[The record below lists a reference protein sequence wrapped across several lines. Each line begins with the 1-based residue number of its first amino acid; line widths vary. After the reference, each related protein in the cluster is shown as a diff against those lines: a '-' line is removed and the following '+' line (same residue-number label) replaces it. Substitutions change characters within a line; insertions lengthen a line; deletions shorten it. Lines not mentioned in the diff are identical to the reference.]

1 LGHRGRFL
9 TSLISTVLM
18 TAAVFCTPA
27 RADKRVALVIGN
39 SAYKNVTPLDNPRN
53 DARLIADTLRGLGFV
68 VVGGGA
74 QFDLDKTQFDSAVQ
88 RFSDQIQGADVG
100 LFYYAG
106 HGVQVRGANYLVPV
120 TANPTRESDVDFQ
133 LVDTALVLRQMEG
146 AGTKLNIVIL
156 DACRNNPF
164 GGRSL
169 RGSVGGLAQIQ
180 APEGTLISYATQPD
194 RVARDGSDGNSPYT
208 RALAEAIRKPGQD
221 IFQTFNTVGLAV
233 KQATAGSQQ
242 PWVSYSPITGSFYF
256 AGQSAG
262 SATAAAPTPPAP
274 APASTP
280 PPTVAPAA
288 SDEAARAWSVT
299 QNTTSIAV
307 LEEFIRQFGRTA
319 YGSMA
324 RARLT
329 ELKKSQVSVVT
340 PRQLP
345 PANGTGLVSGSYDV
359 DSSGYKS
366 SFTLTGNGSAFSG
379 SSRWTCCPGPR
390 TDPIIQGQVQNGK
403 ISFIRDCSGQ
413 GYPGECK
420 QVYTGSITENGAS
433 GQWAGT
439 GGAGSWTMQKR

>member
-1 LGHRGRFL
+1 VGHRVCFL
-9 TSLISTVLM
+9 TSLIATVLV
-18 TAAVFCTPA
+18 AAVCLATPA
-27 RADKRVALVIGN
+27 RADKRIALVVGN

-53 DARLIADTLRGLGFV
+53 DARLLADTLRALGFS

-74 QFDLDKTQFDSAVQ
+74 QLDLDKTQFDQAIQS
-88 RFSDQIQGADVG
+88 FSDQIQGADVG

-164 GGRSL
+164 GGRGL
-169 RGSVGGLAQIQ
+169 RATDGGLAQMR
-180 APEGTLISYATQPD
+180 APEGTLISYATQPGS
-194 RVARDGSDGNSPYT
+194 VARDGSNGNSPYT
-208 RALAEAIRKPGQD
+208 KALAEAIRKPGQD

-242 PWVSYSPITGSFYF
+242 PWVSSSPIAGNFYF

-262 SATAAAPTPPAP
+262 APATAPPSTATAPPAAAP
-274 APASTP
+274 S
-280 PPTVAPAA
+280 A

-307 LEEFIRQFGRTA
+307 MEDFIRQFGKTA

-324 RARLT
+324 RARL
-329 ELKKSQVSVVT
+329 EEMKKSQSAAVT
-340 PRQLP
+340 ARQVQRDRNP
-345 PANGTGLVSGSYDV
+345 IASGTYDV
-359 DSSGYKS
+359 DANGFRST
-366 SFTLTGNGSAFSG
+366 FTLTATGSTFAG
-379 SSRWTCCPGPR
+379 SSTWT
-390 TDPIIQGQVQNGK
+390 
-403 ISFIRDCSGQ
+403 
-413 GYPGECK
+413 
-420 QVYTGSITENGAS
+420 
-433 GQWAGT
+433 
-439 GGAGSWTMQKR
+439 

>member
-1 LGHRGRFL
+1 VCL
-9 TSLISTVLM
+9 
-18 TAAVFCTPA
+18 ATPA
-27 RADKRVALVIGN
+27 RADKRIALVVGN

-53 DARLIADTLRGLGFV
+53 DARLLADTLRALGFS

-74 QFDLDKTQFDSAVQ
+74 QLDLDKTQFDQAIQS
-88 RFSDQIQGADVG
+88 FSDQIQGADVG

-164 GGRSL
+164 GGRGL
-169 RGSVGGLAQIQ
+169 RATDGGLAQMR
-180 APEGTLISYATQPD
+180 APEGTLISYATQPGS
-194 RVARDGSDGNSPYT
+194 VARDGSNGNSPYT
-208 RALAEAIRKPGQD
+208 EALAEAIRKPGQD

-242 PWVSYSPITGSFYF
+242 PWVSSSPIAGNFYF

-262 SATAAAPTPPAP
+262 APATAPPSTATAPPAAAP
-274 APASTP
+274 S
-280 PPTVAPAA
+280 A

-307 LEEFIRQFGRTA
+307 MEDFIRQFGKTA

-324 RARLT
+324 RARL
-329 ELKKSQVSVVT
+329 EEMKKSQSAAVT
-340 PRQLP
+340 ARQVQRDRNP
-345 PANGTGLVSGSYDV
+345 IASGTYDV
-359 DSSGYKS
+359 DANGFRST
-366 SFTLTGNGSAFSG
+366 FTLTATGSTFAG
-379 SSRWTCCPGPR
+379 SSTWT
-390 TDPIIQGQVQNGK
+390 
-403 ISFIRDCSGQ
+403 
-413 GYPGECK
+413 
-420 QVYTGSITENGAS
+420 
-433 GQWAGT
+433 
-439 GGAGSWTMQKR
+439 

>member
-1 LGHRGRFL
+1 LQSETARHTLSVHGFVSWGRVVGHRVCFL
-9 TSLISTVLM
+9 TSLIATVLV
-18 TAAVFCTPA
+18 AAVCLATPA
-27 RADKRVALVIGN
+27 RADKRIALVVGN

-53 DARLIADTLRGLGFV
+53 DARLLADTLRALGFS

-74 QFDLDKTQFDSAVQ
+74 QLDLDKTQFDQAIQS
-88 RFSDQIQGADVG
+88 FSDQIQGADVG

-164 GGRSL
+164 GGRGL
-169 RGSVGGLAQIQ
+169 RATDGGLAQMR
-180 APEGTLISYATQPD
+180 APEGTLISYATQPGS
-194 RVARDGSDGNSPYT
+194 VARDGSNGNSPYT
-208 RALAEAIRKPGQD
+208 KALAEAIRKPGQD

-242 PWVSYSPITGSFYF
+242 PWVSSSPIAGNFYF

-262 SATAAAPTPPAP
+262 APATAPPSTATAPPAAAP
-274 APASTP
+274 S
-280 PPTVAPAA
+280 A

-307 LEEFIRQFGRTA
+307 MEDFIRQFGKTA

-324 RARLT
+324 RARL
-329 ELKKSQVSVVT
+329 EEMKKSQSAAVT
-340 PRQLP
+340 ARQVQRDRNP
-345 PANGTGLVSGSYDV
+345 IASGTYDV
-359 DSSGYKS
+359 DANGFRST
-366 SFTLTGNGSAFSG
+366 FTLTATGSTFAG
-379 SSRWTCCPGPR
+379 SSTWT
-390 TDPIIQGQVQNGK
+390 
-403 ISFIRDCSGQ
+403 
-413 GYPGECK
+413 
-420 QVYTGSITENGAS
+420 
-433 GQWAGT
+433 
-439 GGAGSWTMQKR
+439 

>member
-1 LGHRGRFL
+1 VGHRVCFL
-9 TSLISTVLM
+9 TSLIATVLV
-18 TAAVFCTPA
+18 AAVCLATPA
-27 RADKRVALVIGN
+27 RADKRIALVVGN

-53 DARLIADTLRGLGFV
+53 DARLLADTLRALGFS

-74 QFDLDKTQFDSAVQ
+74 QLDLDKTQFDQAIQS
-88 RFSDQIQGADVG
+88 FSDQIQGADVG

-164 GGRSL
+164 GGRGL
-169 RGSVGGLAQIQ
+169 RATDGGLAQMR
-180 APEGTLISYATQPD
+180 APEGTLISYATQPGS
-194 RVARDGSDGNSPYT
+194 VARDGSNGNSPYT
-208 RALAEAIRKPGQD
+208 EALAEAIRKPGQD

-242 PWVSYSPITGSFYF
+242 PWVSSSPIAGNFYF

-262 SATAAAPTPPAP
+262 APATAPPSTATAPPAAAP
-274 APASTP
+274 S
-280 PPTVAPAA
+280 A

-307 LEEFIRQFGRTA
+307 MEDFIRQFGKTA

-324 RARLT
+324 RARL
-329 ELKKSQVSVVT
+329 EEMKKSQSAAVT
-340 PRQLP
+340 ARQIQRDRNP
-345 PANGTGLVSGSYDV
+345 IASGTYDV
-359 DSSGYKS
+359 DANGFRST
-366 SFTLTGNGSAFSG
+366 FTLTATGSTFAG
-379 SSRWTCCPGPR
+379 SSTWTCCPGPR
-390 TDPIIQGQVQNGK
+390 IDPIFQGVVQNGK
-403 ISFIRDCSGQ
+403 ISFMRDCTGQ
-413 GYPGECK
+413 GYSGECK
-420 QVYTGSITENGAS
+420 QAYTGSLMDDGAAGRWS
-433 GQWAGT
+433 GT
-439 GGAGSWTMQKR
+439 GGGGSWTLRKR